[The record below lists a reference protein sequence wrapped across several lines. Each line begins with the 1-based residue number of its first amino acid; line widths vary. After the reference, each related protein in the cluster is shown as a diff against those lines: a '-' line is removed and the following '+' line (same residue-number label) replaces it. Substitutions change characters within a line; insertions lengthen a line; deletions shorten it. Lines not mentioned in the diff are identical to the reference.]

1 MMTKKLMVYFLILM
15 LTAYPASAGDVS
27 LSRWVLNVT
36 LDENGVVEVIIQ
48 AELQNPG
55 PSALEGFSFTVPF
68 SVTID
73 TEQSTG
79 TTISDNG
86 DMKFNTPAVKQETVT
101 GGASIIVTFDKPVEA
116 GKRWSGRIGY
126 KSEKIATKDNT
137 GYSLSVPVNAPMAI
151 ISGKDVKTSPP
162 ADPDIRAQVFL
173 PKSYEL
179 ISVQPEPFKKMFQY
193 GRMVPTWTPEKLH
206 IGDTI
211 SVKVSYSDVLAKI
224 VENDDMARK
233 LKESIRDAKNI
244 GKTVSEAETYLANGN
259 ENNSKAFASFGGKNY
274 PVALQYAGFSN
285 DDLLKAEN
293 SLTGT
298 TAEEMPKATEK
309 SPGFEAYVLGFAL
322 LITFLI
328 QKKRST

>member
-211 SVKVSYSDVLAKI
+211 S
-224 VENDDMARK
+224 
-233 LKESIRDAKNI
+233 
-244 GKTVSEAETYLANGN
+244 
-259 ENNSKAFASFGGKNY
+259 
-274 PVALQYAGFSN
+274 
-285 DDLLKAEN
+285 
-293 SLTGT
+293 
-298 TAEEMPKATEK
+298 
-309 SPGFEAYVLGFAL
+309 
-322 LITFLI
+322 
-328 QKKRST
+328 